1 MPRLIAISSVFSIK
15 PNKVK
20 KVSKSSSLKEAEND
34 DKMSIINI
42 FILSKSLLSK
52 LLSKFNFISLKFI
65 IYWANFLSKY

>member
-1 MPRLIAISSVFSIK
+1 MVRLVAISFVFSTK

-20 KVSKSSSLKEAEND
+20 KVSEFSSLKKAKNGN
-34 DKMSIINI
+34 KTSIINI

-65 IYWANFLSKY
+65 IYWVDFLLKH